1 MVLTAAPG
9 GDCKSFYGSA
19 LFVVDIKQV
28 LTAAPGG
35 DCKEFLW

>member
-1 MVLTAAPG
+1 MVTV
-9 GDCKSFYGSA
+9 KSFDGNA

-35 DCKEFLW
+35 DCKEF